1 MEQKIS
7 LCELVRIL
15 DNYSRTNDFVRVV
28 SLGAARYNGEPYH
41 GVWVEKANGTEEL
54 IKIPYFEKEPE
65 EPVLTKEEAIKRH
78 RMMWNWIAYETLRRE
93 EFVTKQEAIEH
104 FGWDESKMIDRC
116 WCCTHTRKD
125 GSCEGC
131 PIQWPG
137 GKCCDG
143 LNRRFG
149 LYNEWRHMKWNPDS
163 DYKKAA
169 DLAYQIA
176 NLPEREDVE

>member
-28 SLGAARYNGEPYH
+28 SIGAARYNGEPYH
-41 GVWVEKANGTEEL
+41 GVWVEKENGTEEL

-78 RMMWNWIAYETLRRE
+78 RMMWNWIAYETLKRKRR
-93 EFVTKQEAIEH
+93 VYKSEAVKH
-104 FGWDESKMIDRC
+104 FGWNPCMMVADC
-116 WCCTHTRKD
+116 WCCTYDHKD
-125 GSCEGC
+125 NQLGC
-131 PIQWPG
+131 KNCPVVWPSEHCMDCTGGGLFKKWSLTAPI
-137 GKCCDG
+137 
-143 LNRRFG
+143 
-149 LYNEWRHMKWNPDS
+149 
-163 DYKKAA
+163 DYEKAA